1 MESTLT
7 LRTADDLD
15 LHLYRWAPEGEPK
28 AAVQVHHGLAEH
40 AGRYRRFAEAL
51 TGAGYVVYA
60 PDQRASGRSARD
72 GYGDWGRDG
81 WAGWVADFARLNA
94 LVRQEH
100 PGLPV
105 VLFGHSLGSF
115 GAQHY
120 LLDHSADV
128 VAALLSGTGDVEAL
142 VPALTAEG
150 PADLSAFNAP
160 FEHRTGFEWLSR
172 DPVEVDRYV
181 ADEACG
187 WSAPMPPDMASL
199 LAAADPDAAAR
210 VRSDLPLLLLSGDQ
224 DPVGGAL
231 GEGVH
236 VTAGRYRT
244 AGLTD
249 VEVRLYPGARH
260 EILNETNR
268 DEVTVDII
276 VFLDRVVA
284 QGAPAADRG

>member
-15 LHLYRWAPEGEPK
+15 LHVYRWAPEGDPR

-51 TGAGYVVYA
+51 TTAGYVVYA
-60 PDQRASGRSARD
+60 PDQRASGLSAAD
-72 GYGDWGRDG
+72 GYGNWGPDG
-81 WAGWVADFARLNA
+81 WGGWVADFAVLNA
-94 LVRQEH
+94 RIRQEH
-100 PGLPV
+100 PGLPI

-128 VAALLSGTGDVEAL
+128 VAAVLSGTGDVEAL

-172 DPVEVDRYV
+172 DAAEVDKYV

-187 WSAPMPPDMASL
+187 WSAPMPSDMDSL
-199 LAAADPDAAAR
+199 LAAADPEAIGR
-210 VRSDLPLLLLSGDQ
+210 VRSDLPVLLVSGDH

-231 GEGVH
+231 GEGVT
-236 VTAGRYRT
+236 VTADRYRV

-249 VEVRLYPGARH
+249 VEVALYPEARH

-268 DEVTVDII
+268 DEVTADII
-276 VFLDRVVA
+276 AFLDRVT
-284 QGAPAADRG
+284 GG

>member
-7 LRTADDLD
+7 LQTADDLD
-15 LHLYRWAPEGEPK
+15 LHVYRWAPEGEAK

-51 TGAGYVVYA
+51 TGAGYAVYA
-60 PDQRASGRSARD
+60 PDQRASGRSAAD
-72 GYGDWGRDG
+72 GYGSWGRDG
-81 WAGWVADFARLNA
+81 WAGWVADYAGLNA
-94 LVRQEH
+94 RIRQDH
-100 PGLPV
+100 PDLPI

-120 LLDHSADV
+120 LLEHSADV
-128 VAALLSGTGDVEAL
+128 VAAVLSGTGDVEAL

-172 DPVEVDRYV
+172 DEAEVDKYV

-187 WSAPMPPDMASL
+187 WSASMPSDMASL
-199 LAAADPDAAAR
+199 LEAADPESIAR
-210 VRSDLPLLLLSGDQ
+210 VRSDLPVLLLSGDQ

-231 GEGVH
+231 GEGVS
-236 VTAGRYRT
+236 VTAERYRA

-268 DEVTVDII
+268 DEVTADII
-276 VFLDRVVA
+276 AFLDRVVA
-284 QGAPAADRG
+284 

>member
-7 LRTADDLD
+7 LRTADDID
-15 LHLYRWAPEGEPK
+15 LHVYRWAPEGDPK
-28 AAVQVHHGLAEH
+28 AAVQVHHGLGEH

-51 TGAGYVVYA
+51 TSAGYVVYA
-60 PDQRASGRSARD
+60 PDQRASGLSAAD
-72 GYGDWGRDG
+72 GYGQWGRDG
-81 WAGWVADFARLNA
+81 WAGWVADYAGLNDRI
-94 LVRQEH
+94 RQDH
-100 PGLPV
+100 PGLPIGLV
-105 VLFGHSLGSF
+105 GHSLGSF

-128 VAALLSGTGDVEAL
+128 AAAVLSGTGDVEIL

-172 DPVEVDRYV
+172 DEAEVDKYV

-187 WSAPMPPDMASL
+187 WSASMPSDMSSL
-199 LAAADPDAAAR
+199 LAAADPESIER
-210 VRSDLPLLLLSGDQ
+210 VRSDLPVLLLSGDQ
-224 DPVGGAL
+224 DPVGGTL
-231 GEGVH
+231 GEGVN
-236 VTAGRYRT
+236 VTAERYRA

-249 VEVRLYPGARH
+249 VEVTLYPQARH

-268 DEVTVDII
+268 DEVTADII
-276 VFLDRVVA
+276 AFLDRVVA
-284 QGAPAADRG
+284 